1 MIEKEP
7 ESIPHSLEDAQ
18 KRIREL
24 EDWAKQ
30 LEEAQ
35 HALSQSESEHRT
47 AFENS
52 GTGMVVIRE
61 DMTVIMANQRIE
73 EIIGIPSSEVMF
85 KHKWTDFVIPE
96 DLERLKTYHYARR
109 KSPDNAPAEYEFRI
123 IDSQGKIR
131 EVFARVTIIPGTTQ
145 SLVSMMDITARKT
158 MEQQLRES
166 QLRFKEIADLLP
178 GIICEMDTSLN
189 LVYINEMGLKT
200 FGFTKEDFK
209 KGINIHSVIF
219 PEDRDRVAADIH
231 NIFHGDFGNPVVYR
245 LQTIKGTVLHVLI
258 NSAPIMK
265 DSAITG
271 IRTCIIDVSEQ
282 VEAETKL
289 KESEER
295 FRTIF
300 EQSPNGIALLSR
312 EGLLL
317 DMNQSFKTMFNCPT
331 ADSVFDIFG
340 FLGITREEREHICK
354 GKGFSKETG
363 DPTAQSNHGKQD
375 IERRWFGW
383 RLTPLGIGEGR
394 PGSCLVQVEDIT
406 AMKKEQEAQLAK
418 QKEATQ
424 KAEALVAG
432 LRYELLE
439 KARFHSMVS
448 RSPEMRKIFDVL
460 PEIAGA
466 EAPVFIAGESGTGKE
481 LIAQSLHDLSC
492 RKAKPFVAI
501 NCAALPDTLLESE
514 LFGYRAGAF
523 TDAKKDKPGKFAI
536 AEGGTIFFDEIGDIS
551 PAMQVKLLRV
561 LQEKKYEPLG
571 GTATV
576 KTDVRVI
583 AATNRDLDTLVK
595 SGGFREDLYYRINV
609 VAVKLPPLRERRC
622 DIPLLCDHFIER
634 FNARYNKSI
643 KGIAQEAMEAILA
656 HDFPGN
662 IRELENLIEHAFVF
676 CKSDSV
682 EVQHLPAA
690 MRSASEGAP
699 GDVLSRIDNFD
710 ELERM
715 YITAVLKEVNGNK
728 ERAAQKLGI
737 HKATLFRRLKKLGMQ

>member
-1 MIEKEP
+1 
-7 ESIPHSLEDAQ
+7 
-18 KRIREL
+18 
-24 EDWAKQ
+24 
-30 LEEAQ
+30 
-35 HALSQSESEHRT
+35 
-47 AFENS
+47 
-52 GTGMVVIRE
+52 
-61 DMTVIMANQRIE
+61 
-73 EIIGIPSSEVMF
+73 
-85 KHKWTDFVIPE
+85 
-96 DLERLKTYHYARR
+96 
-109 KSPDNAPAEYEFRI
+109 
-123 IDSQGKIR
+123 
-131 EVFARVTIIPGTTQ
+131 
-145 SLVSMMDITARKT
+145 
-158 MEQQLRES
+158 
-166 QLRFKEIADLLP
+166 
-178 GIICEMDTSLN
+178 
-189 LVYINEMGLKT
+189 
-200 FGFTKEDFK
+200 
-209 KGINIHSVIF
+209 
-219 PEDRDRVAADIH
+219 
-231 NIFHGDFGNPVVYR
+231 
-245 LQTIKGTVLHVLI
+245 
-258 NSAPIMK
+258 
-265 DSAITG
+265 
-271 IRTCIIDVSEQ
+271 
-282 VEAETKL
+282 
-289 KESEER
+289 
-295 FRTIF
+295 
-300 EQSPNGIALLSR
+300 
-312 EGLLL
+312 
-317 DMNQSFKTMFNCPT
+317 
-331 ADSVFDIFG
+331 
-340 FLGITREEREHICK
+340 
-354 GKGFSKETG
+354 
-363 DPTAQSNHGKQD
+363 
-375 IERRWFGW
+375 
-383 RLTPLGIGEGR
+383 
-394 PGSCLVQVEDIT
+394 
-406 AMKKEQEAQLAK
+406 
-418 QKEATQ
+418 
-424 KAEALVAG
+424 
-432 LRYELLE
+432 
-439 KARFHSMVS
+439 
-448 RSPEMRKIFDVL
+448 MRKIFDVL

-609 VAVKLPPLRERRC
+609 VAVKLPPLRHRRC